1 MAMSGLSITLVVA
14 GLGACA
20 LVVAVVVLAA
30 WAIADNAKR
39 KKGE

>member
-1 MAMSGLSITLVVA
+1 MAVSGLSIVVVVGVLIACGVVA
-14 GLGACA
+14 AA
-20 LVVAVVVLAA
+20 IVLAA